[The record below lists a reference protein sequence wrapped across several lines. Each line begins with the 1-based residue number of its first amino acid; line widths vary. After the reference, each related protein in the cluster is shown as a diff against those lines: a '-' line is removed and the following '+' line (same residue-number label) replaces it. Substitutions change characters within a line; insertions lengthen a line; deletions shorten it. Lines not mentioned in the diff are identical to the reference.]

1 MFTIKDVLQKKREKK
16 KITALTAY
24 DYPFANILDEAGIDI
39 ILVGDSLGN
48 VVLGYEN
55 TLPVTMDEMIHHTKA
70 VSKAVKSALLI
81 GDMPFMSYQASQN
94 LCIQNAGRF
103 IKEAGVKA
111 VKLEGGKGVAEKIEA
126 LIDTGIPVMGHVGL
140 TPQSIHK
147 FSGYRVQG
155 KDKTS
160 AEQILKDAEVIEK
173 AGAFSIV
180 LEGIPYTL
188 AKKITE
194 TLSIPTIGIGAG
206 PYCDGQILVTHDLL
220 GLSGE
225 FKPKFVRRYAETGND
240 ILKAATEYKEDVQ
253 QGNFPSI
260 EESYEKTVG
269 HLKVLK

>member
-1 MFTIKDVLQKKREKK
+1 MITVKDILQKKREKK

-24 DYPFANILDEAGIDI
+24 DYPFAKILDEAGIDI

-48 VVLGYEN
+48 VILGYEN
-55 TLPVTMDEMIHHTKA
+55 TLPVSMDEMIHHAKA
-70 VSKAVKSALLI
+70 VGKAVKNALLI
-81 GDMPFMSYQASQN
+81 GDLPFMSYQASQN
-94 LCIQNAGRF
+94 RCMENAGRF

-111 VKLEGGKGVAEKIEA
+111 VKLEGGKSVAEKIET
-126 LIDTGIPVMGHVGL
+126 LNGVGIPVMGHVGL

-147 FSGYRVQG
+147 FGGYKVQG

-160 AEQILKDAEVIEK
+160 EEQILKDAEAIEK

-194 TLSIPTIGIGAG
+194 ALSIPTIGIGAG

-220 GLSGE
+220 GMSGE
-225 FKPKFVRRYAETGND
+225 SKPKFVRRYAETGKD
-240 ILKAATEYKEDVQ
+240 ILKAVTEYKDDVQ
-253 QGNFPSI
+253 HGSFPSI
-260 EESYEKTVG
+260 EESYKKTVG

>member
-1 MFTIKDVLQKKREKK
+1 MITVKDILQKKREKK

-24 DYPFANILDEAGIDI
+24 DYPFAKILDEAGIDI

-48 VVLGYEN
+48 VILGYEN
-55 TLPVTMDEMIHHTKA
+55 TLPVSMDEMIHHAKA
-70 VSKAVKSALLI
+70 VGKAVKNALLI

-94 LCIQNAGRF
+94 RCIENAGRF
-103 IKEAGVKA
+103 IKEASVKA
-111 VKLEGGKGVAEKIEA
+111 VKLEGGKSVAEKIEA
-126 LIDTGIPVMGHVGL
+126 LIDVGIPVMGHVGL

-147 FSGYRVQG
+147 FGGYRVQG
-155 KDKTS
+155 MDKTS
-160 AEQILKDAEVIEK
+160 VEQILKDAEAIEK

-194 TLSIPTIGIGAG
+194 ALSIPTIGIGAG

-220 GLSGE
+220 GMSGE
-225 FKPKFVRRYAETGND
+225 FKPKFVRRYAETGKD
-240 ILKAATEYKEDVQ
+240 ILKAVTEYKDDVQ
-253 QGNFPSI
+253 QGSFPSI
-260 EESYEKTVG
+260 EESYKSTVG